1 MKEFKVL
8 IPEEDYSILNFRQ
21 EDLPGVAVVNISL
34 RDFEPKEVFAWHLSI
49 MVELNDLGENGM
61 PTKSKVHAIENY
73 GDFLDDRIKGAT
85 SVIGHKPSTTQDLN
99 AGKPLEIDP
108 IIGSIIE
115 IANKLKVETPNL
127 KKINSDLKLK
137 AENLGLYQR
146 SKLIDDLT
154 S

>member
-61 PTKSKVHAIENY
+61 PTKSEVDVIDNY
-73 GDFLDDRIKGAT
+73 GDFLDDRIKGEDKD
-85 SVIGHKPSTTQDLN
+85 KPN
-99 AGKPLEIDP
+99 ALFLARITWNGTRELISRVYDP
-108 IIGSIIE
+108 E
-115 IANKLKVETPNL
+115 IANDFLQELIEEGNQVREFDYRMENDEEWKL
-127 KKINSDLKLK
+127 
-137 AENLGLYQR
+137 AEWH
-146 SKLIDDLT
+146 LT
-154 S
+154 KRD